1 MGTVF
6 TVNGQAQSVEAPESS
21 TLLDVLRNWL
31 GLMGTRYGCGLEQ
44 CRPWQTIA
52 KCPHR
57 EAEKR

>member
-6 TVNGQAQSVEAPESS
+6 TANGQAQSVEAPESS
-21 TLLDVLRNWL
+21 TVLRNWL
-31 GLMGTRYGCGLEQ
+31 GLMGTRHGCGPEQ